1 MASSSIKSEPLLA
14 HFSSAASCITDARHY
29 RRRQRKPQLPYLQRI
44 IATRKDM
51 SIPASVCVGLE
62 VEFLVAIS
70 TVGTPPGEGRWI
82 CLASKKDVDGLAISD
97 FRPMEAPCILKVCQV
112 MASGG
117 APVGCNDM
125 PLLKPSP
132 GQVSGSSLVQLTKTR
147 EDIRVWNKEAT
158 ESTSGTVAPSNY
170 WFVVPE
176 RHLTQDCVSKSS
188 KTPSVKYAWFGTEI
202 NSPIL
207 TRPREFSRG
216 LPTLRRCLKGIQDNM
231 VVGLN
236 SGCGLHLHVN
246 DAGNMKLQTALRV
259 VTLVWHLEDTLLY
272 PLCHPHRSQSAFSM
286 RVSVESSIAMEKG
299 EPSVSGEGAA
309 LIAVLTGLMEKF
321 KGRKKVDKKLVGAMK
336 RLWAQPDLTSLGLAL
351 RKFNEGPVHTT
362 TRCALVVSK
371 YNTLEFRYPESTF
384 DADFISCWTDL
395 VRHLYGV
402 AMKPQADFNRVLC
415 RVYDLATR
423 DQMPRWG
430 DMMAAIEFKT
440 NIGRWQMRLEQ
451 YTNNLKDLDS
461 QGILPASGR

>member
-1 MASSSIKSEPLLA
+1 M
-14 HFSSAASCITDARHY
+14 T
-29 RRRQRKPQLPYLQRI
+29 
-44 IATRKDM
+44 
-51 SIPASVCVGLE
+51 IPPSVCVGLE

-70 TVGTPPGEGRWI
+70 TIEVPPREDRWK
-82 CLASKKDVDGLAISD
+82 CLASKRDIDGLAIGD
-97 FRPMEAPCILKVCQV
+97 FSPMEATCIHKVCQV

-117 APVGCNDM
+117 APVGCKGM
-125 PLLKPSP
+125 PLLGPITP
-132 GQVSGSSLVQLTKTR
+132 GQFFGSSLVQLTETR
-147 EDIRVWNKEAT
+147 ENIRVWNKEAAA
-158 ESTSGTVAPSNY
+158 STSGTVAPSNY

-207 TRPREFSRG
+207 TQPQEFHHG
-216 LPTLRRCLKGIQDNM
+216 LPTLRTCLEGIQDKM

-272 PLCHPHRSQSAFSM
+272 PVCHPHRSKSAFSM

-299 EPSVSGEGAA
+299 EPAVSGEGATVVA
-309 LIAVLTGLMEKF
+309 LLTELMGKF
-321 KGRKKVDKKLVGAMK
+321 KGRKKVDKRLVGAMK
-336 RLWAQPDLTSLGLAL
+336 RLWSQPDLTSLGIAL

-384 DADFISCWTDL
+384 DANFISCWTDL
-395 VRHLYGV
+395 VRHLYGI
-402 AMKPQADFNRVLC
+402 AMKSQVDFNRVLS

-423 DQMPRWG
+423 DQVPRWD
-430 DMMAAIEFKT
+430 DMMAAIQFQT
-440 NIGRWQMRLEQ
+440 NINRWQMRLNQ
-451 YTNNLKDLDS
+451 YTSNLKDLDN
-461 QGILPASGR
+461 QGILPAFGR

>member
-1 MASSSIKSEPLLA
+1 
-14 HFSSAASCITDARHY
+14 
-29 RRRQRKPQLPYLQRI
+29 
-44 IATRKDM
+44 M

-70 TVGTPPGEGRWI
+70 TTGTPPGESRWI
-82 CLASKKDVDGLAISD
+82 CLASKKDADGLAIGD
-97 FRPMEAPCILKVCQV
+97 FRPMEAPCIHKVCQV

-117 APVGCNDM
+117 APVGCKDM
-125 PLLKPSP
+125 PLPTPSP
-132 GQVSGSSLVQLTKTR
+132 GKLSGSCLVRLTKTS
-147 EDIRVWNKEAT
+147 EFIRVWNRAAA
-158 ESTSGTVAPSNY
+158 ESISGTVAPSNY

-188 KTPSVKYAWFGTEI
+188 KTPSVKFAWFGTEI

-207 TRPREFSRG
+207 IRPQEFSQG
-216 LPTLRRCLKGIQDNM
+216 LPTLRKCLKGIQDNM

-246 DAGNMKLQTALRV
+246 DAGNMKLQTALRA

-272 PLCHPHRSQSAFSM
+272 PLCHPHRSKSAFSM
-286 RVSVESSIAMEKG
+286 RVSVESSIAMEKT
-299 EPSVSGEGAA
+299 EPAVSGEGAA
-309 LIAVLTGLMEKF
+309 LVALLTELMGKF

-336 RLWAQPDLTSLGLAL
+336 RLWAQPDLTSLGVAL

-395 VRHLYGV
+395 VRHLYSI
-402 AMKPQADFNRVLC
+402 AMKPQADFNRVLSH
-415 RVYDLATR
+415 VYDLATR
-423 DQMPRWG
+423 DQMPGWA
-430 DMMAAIEFKT
+430 DMMAALEFKP
-440 NIGRWQMRLEQ
+440 NMGRWQMRLQQ
-451 YTNNLKDLDS
+451 YTSNLKDLDS